1 MEEIVL
7 DFICHADFSGRLRK
21 NRDNVGFCAFSAHVD
36 KLRSSNPDGTL
47 LLDAGDAFSVNFW
60 GGKPV
65 VGALNRLG
73 TDVMTLGNH
82 EFDHGQEFLEE
93 CIAACNFPVLC
104 ANIHKKESGM
114 AIAGTY
120 PYVILEKKGIK
131 IGILGLTTEYT
142 PYMVEKSA
150 FLPFEVSSAK
160 AAANHYIPVMRQMG
174 AQVIIVLAHFPFYFT
189 EEGVLSGELWE
200 LLESIPQVDICIGG
214 HIPGD
219 YAGVINN
226 TCILKA
232 GFGGASIGHARLA
245 IDLNTKQVTARS
257 CEVLLTDPSQ
267 KGSPEIADYIH
278 QVVGP
283 FEEYFS
289 EPLAYA
295 KEHWKI
301 KLASETK
308 LGDFLADC
316 LRFGGQTQLAYMNA
330 TSSSGEIEPGPVTR
344 ETIIETNGF
353 NDLIFTGEITGQQ
366 LYELIEAVYEPERFG
381 NNAALF
387 FSGFHAKVD
396 HTKPS
401 PHKVIRLTL
410 PDGTPIIREQRYSV
424 ATSAYMASGGN
435 DTLCIAGKISWKKAD
450 MRFYNAAFDYAKHQG
465 ILSVEDWPRLEEIG
479 HPENDNSP
487 F

>member
-21 NRDNVGFCAFSAHVD
+21 SKENVGFPAFSAHVE
-36 KLRSSNPDGTL
+36 KLRSSNPEGTL
-47 LLDAGDAFSVNFW
+47 LMDAGDAFSVNFW

-65 VGALNRLG
+65 IGALNRLG

-82 EFDHGQEFLEE
+82 EFDRGCEFLEE
-93 CIAACNFPVLC
+93 CIAACDFPVLC
-104 ANIHKKESGM
+104 ANIHKKEGGM
-114 AIAGTY
+114 PIEGTL
-120 PYVILEKKGIK
+120 PYVILERRGIE

-150 FLPFEVSSAK
+150 FQLFEITSAK
-160 AAANHYIPVMRQMG
+160 EAANRYIPEMREMG
-174 AQVIIVLAHFPFYFT
+174 AEVIVVLAHFPFYYT
-189 EEGVLSGELWE
+189 EEGLLSGELWE
-200 LLESIPQVDICIGG
+200 LLGSIPQVDICIGG

-219 YAGVINN
+219 YAEVVNN

-232 GFGGASIGHARLA
+232 GFGGASIGHARLT
-245 IDLNTKQVTARS
+245 IDLDTRQVAARS

-283 FEEYFS
+283 FEDYFS
-289 EPLAYA
+289 EPLAHA

-316 LRFGGQTQLAYMNA
+316 LRFGGGTQLAYMNA

-344 ETIIETNGF
+344 ESIIGVNGF

-366 LYELIEAVYEPERFG
+366 LYDLIEAVYEPERFG

-401 PHKVIRLTL
+401 PNKVIRLTL
-410 PDGTPIIREQRYSV
+410 PDGTPIIREQSYSV

-435 DTLCIAGKISWKKAD
+435 GTLCIAGEISWKKTD
-450 MRFYNAAFDYAKHQG
+450 LNFYNAAFDYAKQQG
-465 ILSVEDWPRLEEIG
+465 ILNVGDWPRLEEIG